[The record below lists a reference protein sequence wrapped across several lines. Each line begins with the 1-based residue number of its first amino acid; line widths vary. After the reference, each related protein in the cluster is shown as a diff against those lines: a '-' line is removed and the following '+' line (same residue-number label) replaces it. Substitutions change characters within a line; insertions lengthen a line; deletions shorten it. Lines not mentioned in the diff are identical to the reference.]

1 MKTNNSFARVGLLA
15 LAALLLLVPSV
26 LAQAPT
32 GDLTGRVM
40 ADGKT
45 LPGVTVT
52 AASPSLQGS
61 RVVVT
66 GSNGAFKLAFL
77 PPGEYQ
83 LTYELEGFSTAVQ
96 TVIVSAAQN
105 KNLGDVELRVADVV
119 EEVVITSALETVSEG
134 ISAETTYSIDEI
146 EDLPVQRNIRSAAL
160 LTPGVSA
167 SGPKQG
173 GSRAAALV
181 ISGAMSF
188 ESLYLVNGVVVNEN
202 IRGQALDLFIEDA
215 IQEFTAVASGV
226 SAEYGRFTGGV
237 VNVLTKS
244 GGNEFSG
251 SLRRSYTQA
260 DWTKETEEFNE
271 TLADVRNE
279 QDEVTLGGPF
289 WKDHI
294 WFFGAYRDIGD
305 NVASFNTAA
314 PVSISYDRTTTQ
326 ERMEG
331 KLTVAPHPSHS
342 LVANYLEIK
351 QTTVNTGFGNFYDL
365 ASLST
370 RTDPQDLTAGH
381 YTGIIGP
388 SFFVEAQYSERNF
401 LLGAGSGSPNSDVI
415 GGTVIEDRA
424 RNIRYHTGYFCGY
437 CGGEDRN
444 NENLLAKGSYFLTT
458 ENAGTHDLV
467 FGYDT
472 YTDIRRSDNRQ
483 SGSDFTVWHT
493 QPAIIEGGNIF
504 PVFTGAAG
512 TAGRNDWILWWPIFQ
527 ASKGT
532 DLVTDSFYAND
543 NWQFS
548 DKLSFNLGLRYDAND
563 GKDAEGKAVAKDD
576 QISPRVGLAYDLK
589 GDGDW
594 VINASLGRYVA
605 AIANTQADQTSAA
618 GQPAVFISFYRGP
631 AINTPGQPRVSQD
644 EALRRVFDWYFA
656 NGGTRDI
663 NGDLSRIPFLFYA
676 SVPGGNTA
684 ILDNSLGSPYADE
697 VSLGFTKRL
706 GSKGVFRAD
715 LVFREY
721 GDFYAQETST
731 RTGQVSLEFGDF
743 DRTVIYNENDLLE
756 RSYKGLHINF
766 RYRATD
772 KLSFSGNYTLSQ
784 AEGNFVGETAG
795 GGPGNGAP
803 LNYPEY
809 HEQSWN
815 FPSGDLSVDQRHKA
829 NIWAIY
835 DFLSSD
841 HHDLTASLLMSY
853 FSGTPYGTVLT
864 IDPSPYVTNPGYLT
878 PTTAEN
884 YFVTDRDAFHTDNI
898 LQFDASV
905 NYSFKWNL
913 WNRNFEVFLQ
923 PEILNIGD
931 DQGVIAVNT
940 TTVILQ
946 DFNPFTETP
955 VEGVHFRKGPRFG
968 LPNSPQDINQ
978 PRTYRFSVGFRF

>member
-15 LAALLLLVPSV
+15 LAALLLLASSV
-26 LAQAPT
+26 FAQAPT

-45 LPGVTVT
+45 LPGVTVS

-66 GSNGAFKLAFL
+66 GANGAFKLAFL

-146 EDLPVQRNIRSAAL
+146 EDLPVQRNIRAAAL
-160 LTPGVSA
+160 LTPGVSS

-173 GSRAAALV
+173 TSRAAALV

-260 DWTKETEEFNE
+260 DWTRKTEAFEATE
-271 TLADVRNE
+271 ILSDVRNE
-279 QDEVTLGGPF
+279 QDEITLGGPF

-305 NVASFNTAA
+305 NVTSQLTAA
-314 PVSISYDRTTTQ
+314 PARIPYDRTTTQ

-331 KLTVAPHPSHS
+331 KLTLAPHPSHS

-351 QTTVNTGFGNFYDL
+351 QTTINTGFGNFYDL

-370 RTDPQDLTAGH
+370 RTDPQELSAAH
-381 YTGIIGP
+381 YTGILGP
-388 SFFVEAQYSERNF
+388 SFFVEAQYSERNY
-401 LLGAGSGSPNSDVI
+401 LLGAGSGSPNSDLI
-415 GGTVIEDRA
+415 GGTVIEDQA
-424 RNIRYHTGYFCGY
+424 RGIRYHTGYFCGY
-437 CGGEDRN
+437 CGGEDRD

-458 ENAGTHDLV
+458 ENVGTHDLV

-472 YTDIRRSDNRQ
+472 YTDIRRADNRQ

-493 QPAIIEGGNIF
+493 EPAIVQGGQVY
-504 PVFTGAAG
+504 PVFTSGGAD
-512 TAGRNDWILWWPIFQ
+512 DWILWWPIFES
-527 ASKGT
+527 SKGT
-532 DLVTDSFYAND
+532 DLVTNSFYAND

-548 DKLSFNLGLRYDAND
+548 DNLSFNLGLRYDAND
-563 GKDAEGKAVAKDD
+563 GKNASGNQVAKDS
-576 QISPRVGLAYDLK
+576 QISPRMGLAYDIK

-594 VINASLGRYVA
+594 VINASIGRYVA
-605 AIANTQADQTSAA
+605 AIANTQADQTSAG
-618 GQPAVFISFYRGP
+618 GQPALFASFYDGP
-631 AINTPGQPRVSQD
+631 SINTGGGPLVSQD
-644 EALRRVFDWYFA
+644 EALRRVFEWYFA
-656 NGGTRDI
+656 NGGTDDI
-663 NGDLSRIPFLFYA
+663 NGDLSNIPGLFYA
-676 SVPGGNTA
+676 NIPGQTA
-684 ILDNSLGSPYADE
+684 VILDDSLGSPYADE
-697 VSLGFTKRL
+697 ISLGFTKRL

-721 GDFYAQETST
+721 GDFYAQEIST
-731 RTGQVSLEFGDF
+731 NTGKVTVPGIDTY
-743 DRTVIYNENDLLE
+743 DRAVIYNENDLLE
-756 RSYKGLHINF
+756 RQYKGLHVNF

-772 KLSFSGNYTLSQ
+772 KLTFSGNYTLSQ
-784 AEGNFVGETAG
+784 ADGNFVGETAG
-795 GGPGNGAP
+795 GGPGNGGP

-809 HEQSWN
+809 KEERWN
-815 FPSGDLSVDQRHKA
+815 YPSGDLSVDQRHKA

-853 FSGTPYGTVLT
+853 FSGTPYGLFLNVN
-864 IDPSPYVTNPGYLT
+864 PVPFVNNPGYLT
-878 PTTAEN
+878 PTNAET
-884 YFVTDRDAFHTDNI
+884 YFITDRDAFHTDNV
-898 LQFDASV
+898 LQFDASL
-905 NYSFKWNL
+905 NYAFKWNL
-913 WNRNFEVFLQ
+913 WNRNMEVFFQ

-931 DQGVIAVNT
+931 DQGVIGVNT
-940 TTVILQ
+940 AVTRLRN
-946 DFNPFTETP
+946 FNPFTTVPE
-955 VEGVHFRKGPRFG
+955 EGVHYRKGPLWG
-968 LPNSPQDINQ
+968 GPNNPNDINQ